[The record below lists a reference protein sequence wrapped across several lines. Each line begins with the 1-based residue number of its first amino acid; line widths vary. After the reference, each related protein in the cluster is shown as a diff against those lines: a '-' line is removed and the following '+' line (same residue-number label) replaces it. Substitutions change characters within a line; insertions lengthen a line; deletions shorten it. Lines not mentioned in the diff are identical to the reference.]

1 MNLANLYRLALIS
14 AFLISLVIVNAQP
27 VSAQAETLSSRPSSV
42 TKVVDQ
48 TNLDAQLHLIIAT
61 NTAGQEGTLPPSL
74 GPVLRQ
80 LRATLPFQHYRLAT
94 TLLNRVRNGGRL
106 NLKWVGG
113 PLLNNSSSPSS
124 TPSFNE
130 FTVNEVNLVEDTL
143 GREVIQMSGFNFGA
157 RIPVQ
162 TSTAGAPGTSGF
174 PVINYEPTGIRT
186 DISMPEGEPVIVGT
200 LSIGPSGD
208 AIIVVASAK
217 RTSVK

>member
-1 MNLANLYRLALIS
+1 MNLANLYRLASIS
-14 AFLISLVIVNAQP
+14 AFVISLVIVNAQP
-27 VSAQAETLSSRPSSV
+27 VAAQAETLSSRPSSV

-61 NTAGQEGTLPPSL
+61 NAAGQEGALPPSL
-74 GPVLRQ
+74 GPVLKQ

-113 PLLNNSSSPSS
+113 PLLNSSSSPSS

-130 FTVNEVNLVEDTL
+130 FMVNEVKLVEDSL
-143 GREVIQMSGFNFGA
+143 GREVIQMSGFDFGA

-162 TSTAGAPGTSGF
+162 TSTVAAQGTSGF

-186 DISMPEGEPVIVGT
+186 DISMAEGEPVIVGT

-217 RTSVK
+217 RTSER